1 MSEDVGQLK
10 RGVLGLADAF
20 AESFALLSLALA
32 SSLATSVVAANA
44 GAAAPWAY
52 IVAGAGSLC
61 LASVIIRFTRRMAS
75 AGGIYT
81 YTARG
86 LGAGGGFIAGWL
98 YAPAFAVGTSFVM
111 VISGFFLNEVLD
123 AHAGIHLGSDGWVWC
138 FLALLV
144 VLTAL
149 ALADI
154 RISTRTQLV
163 IGVASVAPILL
174 LLVIVL
180 AKGGD
185 AGVTL
190 APFDPGRLPSSHGLF
205 LAVVL
210 AFTGFIG
217 FEAAAALGEEA
228 ADPLRVIPRAILM
241 AIAVGVVFYIFLA
254 WVMAVGFGIDH
265 IDQWATNPAA
275 LDTLATRYAGTWL
288 AVLVDLGVSVGALVA
303 ALAGVNLTSRILFAM
318 AREGG
323 APRAFATT
331 NARFGT
337 PWAAIGAV
345 LALTLTLVVALAW
358 IAWDDPFKLLSTD
371 PMADAWVVSRLV
383 AAARGAAHS
392 GAPETAAVYLRRAL
406 QEPPPAAD
414 RPGLE
419 LELGM
424 AEASAGLS
432 TWPARLQAAL
442 ESATDDTARVAAALV
457 LALALGRA
465 QRSAQAVE
473 VLDGAAARLATSQ
486 ENLATR
492 LEAATVGVGM
502 IDVTTA
508 AAMSRRRDA
517 VRRRAAAD
525 PAAPPEVLA
534 VAAFTA
540 VLTNEPHTSAIA
552 LATRA
557 LSAGREALADRTDRP
572 WYTNATWFSQTT
584 VSLVVAEDYERVG
597 PLLDDSIA
605 RARATADSGRF
616 AVGLAHRGWVALR
629 CGSLLEAAAD
639 TEAALAA
646 AELPAP
652 TFYRVLNASILV
664 DCLVEQGEL
673 DEAQRALAPMNEA
686 AESGSLTAVMLR
698 FARGRLRI
706 AQGRTADGLQDLLAA
721 GAVTTRSLVTCPSF
735 LPWRSEAA
743 MAQLALGDDEAARR
757 LAEEELVLAR
767 AFGAPKALGVAL
779 RAAGLARGGDAG
791 EALLR
796 EAVVTLAETP
806 ARLDRARTLA
816 ELGALLRRRNRR
828 REARAFLREALD
840 IAHRSGARPL
850 TARAE
855 TELRATGAR
864 PRRVVLGGVDSLTAS
879 ERRVAELAAQG
890 MTNREI
896 AQSLFVTA
904 RTVEGHLTNV
914 FRKLD
919 QDSREGIA
927 EAMAPAATPVR

>member
-1 MSEDVGQLK
+1 
-10 RGVLGLADAF
+10 
-20 AESFALLSLALA
+20 
-32 SSLATSVVAANA
+32 
-44 GAAAPWAY
+44 
-52 IVAGAGSLC
+52 
-61 LASVIIRFTRRMAS
+61 
-75 AGGIYT
+75 
-81 YTARG
+81 
-86 LGAGGGFIAGWL
+86 
-98 YAPAFAVGTSFVM
+98 
-111 VISGFFLNEVLD
+111 
-123 AHAGIHLGSDGWVWC
+123 
-138 FLALLV
+138 
-144 VLTAL
+144 
-149 ALADI
+149 
-154 RISTRTQLV
+154 
-163 IGVASVAPILL
+163 
-174 LLVIVL
+174 
-180 AKGGD
+180 
-185 AGVTL
+185 
-190 APFDPGRLPSSHGLF
+190 
-205 LAVVL
+205 
-210 AFTGFIG
+210 
-217 FEAAAALGEEA
+217 
-228 ADPLRVIPRAILM
+228 
-241 AIAVGVVFYIFLA
+241 
-254 WVMAVGFGIDH
+254 
-265 IDQWATNPAA
+265 
-275 LDTLATRYAGTWL
+275 
-288 AVLVDLGVSVGALVA
+288 
-303 ALAGVNLTSRILFAM
+303 
-318 AREGG
+318 
-323 APRAFATT
+323 
-331 NARFGT
+331 
-337 PWAAIGAV
+337 
-345 LALTLTLVVALAW
+345 
-358 IAWDDPFKLLSTD
+358 
-371 PMADAWVVSRLV
+371 
-383 AAARGAAHS
+383 
-392 GAPETAAVYLRRAL
+392 
-406 QEPPPAAD
+406 
-414 RPGLE
+414 
-419 LELGM
+419 
-424 AEASAGLS
+424 
-432 TWPARLQAAL
+432 
-442 ESATDDTARVAAALV
+442 
-457 LALALGRA
+457 
-465 QRSAQAVE
+465 VE

-540 VLTNEPHTSAIA
+540 ALTNEPHTSAIA

-673 DEAQRALAPMNEA
+673 DEAQHALAPMNDA

-721 GAVTTRSLVTCPSF
+721 GAVTTRSLVSCPSF

-840 IAHRSGARPL
+840 IAHRAGARAL

-864 PRRVVLGGVDSLTAS
+864 PRRVVLDGGGLAHRLRAP
-879 ERRVAELAAQG
+879 RRGAGGAGHDQPRDRPVAVRHRAHGGGPSHQRVSQAGPGLPRGHRRGHGPGGRTRALAASRRESQG
-890 MTNREI
+890 GPHGAKPCPEGAPWRHHIHGADPERH
-896 AQSLFVTA
+896 QA
-904 RTVEGHLTNV
+904 RTEWPGPPYARSEGSTHTGERLMHVVTHA
-914 FRKLD
+914 
-919 QDSREGIA
+919 REG
-927 EAMAPAATPVR
+927 PL

>member
-1 MSEDVGQLK
+1 MSEDVGQLR

-111 VISGFFLNEVLD
+111 VISGFFLNEILD

-265 IDQWATNPAA
+265 IDQWASNPAA

-358 IAWDDPFKLLSTD
+358 IAWDDPFKYFGF
-371 PMADAWVVSRLV
+371 MA
-383 AAARGAAHS
+383 
-392 GAPETAAVYLRRAL
+392 
-406 QEPPPAAD
+406 
-414 RPGLE
+414 
-419 LELGM
+419 
-424 AEASAGLS
+424 
-432 TWPARLQAAL
+432 
-442 ESATDDTARVAAALV
+442 
-457 LALALGRA
+457 
-465 QRSAQAVE
+465 
-473 VLDGAAARLATSQ
+473 
-486 ENLATR
+486 
-492 LEAATVGVGM
+492 
-502 IDVTTA
+502 TTA
-508 AAMSRRRDA
+508 TFAI
-517 VRRRAAAD
+517 
-525 PAAPPEVLA
+525 LG
-534 VAAFTA
+534 TYI
-540 VLTNEPHTSAIA
+540 LIA
-552 LATRA
+552 LAGMVFFWR
-557 LSAGREALADRTDRP
+557 SR
-572 WYTNATWFSQTT
+572 S
-584 VSLVVAEDYERVG
+584 ED
-597 PLLDDSIA
+597 
-605 RARATADSGRF
+605 TAF
-616 AVGLAHRGWVALR
+616 QIV
-629 CGSLLEAAAD
+629 
-639 TEAALAA
+639 
-646 AELPAP
+646 
-652 TFYRVLNASILV
+652 F
-664 DCLVEQGEL
+664 
-673 DEAQRALAPMNEA
+673 
-686 AESGSLTAVMLR
+686 
-698 FARGRLRI
+698 
-706 AQGRTADGLQDLLAA
+706 DLLLPA
-721 GAVTTRSLVTCPSF
+721 GAVAICGYTIYESF
-735 LPWRSEAA
+735 KAPGPPPNTASPWIA
-743 MAQLALGDDEAARR
+743 LAWLAIGLGVLGWLTSRR
-757 LAEEELVLAR
+757 PERVR
-767 AFGAPKALGVAL
+767 AFGSI
-779 RAAGLARGGDAG
+779 
-791 EALLR
+791 
-796 EAVVTLAETP
+796 
-806 ARLDRARTLA
+806 
-816 ELGALLRRRNRR
+816 LGA
-828 REARAFLREALD
+828 
-840 IAHRSGARPL
+840 S
-850 TARAE
+850 
-855 TELRATGAR
+855 
-864 PRRVVLGGVDSLTAS
+864 
-879 ERRVAELAAQG
+879 
-890 MTNREI
+890 
-896 AQSLFVTA
+896 
-904 RTVEGHLTNV
+904 
-914 FRKLD
+914 
-919 QDSREGIA
+919 EGI
-927 EAMAPAATPVR
+927 

>member
-1 MSEDVGQLK
+1 MSEDVGQLR

-111 VISGFFLNEVLD
+111 VISGFFLNEILD

-205 LAVVL
+205 LGVVL

-358 IAWDDPFKLLSTD
+358 IAWDDPFKYFGF
-371 PMADAWVVSRLV
+371 MA
-383 AAARGAAHS
+383 
-392 GAPETAAVYLRRAL
+392 
-406 QEPPPAAD
+406 
-414 RPGLE
+414 
-419 LELGM
+419 
-424 AEASAGLS
+424 
-432 TWPARLQAAL
+432 
-442 ESATDDTARVAAALV
+442 
-457 LALALGRA
+457 
-465 QRSAQAVE
+465 
-473 VLDGAAARLATSQ
+473 
-486 ENLATR
+486 
-492 LEAATVGVGM
+492 
-502 IDVTTA
+502 TTA
-508 AAMSRRRDA
+508 TFAI
-517 VRRRAAAD
+517 
-525 PAAPPEVLA
+525 LG
-534 VAAFTA
+534 TYI
-540 VLTNEPHTSAIA
+540 LIA
-552 LATRA
+552 LAGMVFFWRSRSEDTA
-557 LSAGREALADRTDRP
+557 FQIVFDLLLPAGAVAICGYTIYESFKAPGPPPNTASPWIALA
-572 WYTNATWFSQTT
+572 W
-584 VSLVVAEDYERVG
+584 L
-597 PLLDDSIA
+597 
-605 RARATADSGRF
+605 
-616 AVGLAHRGWVALR
+616 AVGLGVLGWLTSQR
-629 CGSLLEAAAD
+629 PE
-639 TEAALAA
+639 
-646 AELPAP
+646 
-652 TFYRVLNASILV
+652 RV
-664 DCLVEQGEL
+664 
-673 DEAQRALAPMNEA
+673 
-686 AESGSLTAVMLR
+686 
-698 FARGRLRI
+698 
-706 AQGRTADGLQDLLAA
+706 
-721 GAVTTRSLVTCPSF
+721 
-735 LPWRSEAA
+735 
-743 MAQLALGDDEAARR
+743 
-757 LAEEELVLAR
+757 R
-767 AFGAPKALGVAL
+767 AFGSI
-779 RAAGLARGGDAG
+779 
-791 EALLR
+791 
-796 EAVVTLAETP
+796 
-806 ARLDRARTLA
+806 
-816 ELGALLRRRNRR
+816 LGA
-828 REARAFLREALD
+828 
-840 IAHRSGARPL
+840 S
-850 TARAE
+850 
-855 TELRATGAR
+855 
-864 PRRVVLGGVDSLTAS
+864 
-879 ERRVAELAAQG
+879 
-890 MTNREI
+890 
-896 AQSLFVTA
+896 
-904 RTVEGHLTNV
+904 
-914 FRKLD
+914 
-919 QDSREGIA
+919 EGI
-927 EAMAPAATPVR
+927 

>member
-1 MSEDVGQLK
+1 MSEESGQLK

-32 SSLATSVVAANA
+32 SSLATSVVAATA

-123 AHAGIHLGSDGWVWC
+123 AHAGIHLGSDGWLWC

-174 LLVIVL
+174 LLLIVL
-180 AKGGD
+180 VKGGD

-275 LDTLATRYAGTWL
+275 LDALATRYAGTWL

-323 APRAFATT
+323 APRPFATT

-345 LALTLTLVVALAW
+345 LALTLTLVVVLAW
-358 IAWDDPFKLLSTD
+358 IAWDDPFKYFGF
-371 PMADAWVVSRLV
+371 MA
-383 AAARGAAHS
+383 
-392 GAPETAAVYLRRAL
+392 
-406 QEPPPAAD
+406 
-414 RPGLE
+414 
-419 LELGM
+419 
-424 AEASAGLS
+424 
-432 TWPARLQAAL
+432 
-442 ESATDDTARVAAALV
+442 
-457 LALALGRA
+457 
-465 QRSAQAVE
+465 
-473 VLDGAAARLATSQ
+473 
-486 ENLATR
+486 
-492 LEAATVGVGM
+492 
-502 IDVTTA
+502 TTA
-508 AAMSRRRDA
+508 TFAI
-517 VRRRAAAD
+517 
-525 PAAPPEVLA
+525 LG
-534 VAAFTA
+534 TYI
-540 VLTNEPHTSAIA
+540 LIA
-552 LATRA
+552 LAGMVFFWRSRSQDTA
-557 LSAGREALADRTDRP
+557 FQIVFDLLLPAGAVAICGYTIYESFKAPGPPPNTASPWIALA
-572 WYTNATWFSQTT
+572 W
-584 VSLVVAEDYERVG
+584 L
-597 PLLDDSIA
+597 
-605 RARATADSGRF
+605 
-616 AVGLAHRGWVALR
+616 AVGLVVLGWLTLQR
-629 CGSLLEAAAD
+629 PE
-639 TEAALAA
+639 
-646 AELPAP
+646 
-652 TFYRVLNASILV
+652 RV
-664 DCLVEQGEL
+664 
-673 DEAQRALAPMNEA
+673 
-686 AESGSLTAVMLR
+686 
-698 FARGRLRI
+698 
-706 AQGRTADGLQDLLAA
+706 
-721 GAVTTRSLVTCPSF
+721 
-735 LPWRSEAA
+735 
-743 MAQLALGDDEAARR
+743 
-757 LAEEELVLAR
+757 R
-767 AFGAPKALGVAL
+767 AFGSI
-779 RAAGLARGGDAG
+779 
-791 EALLR
+791 
-796 EAVVTLAETP
+796 
-806 ARLDRARTLA
+806 
-816 ELGALLRRRNRR
+816 LGA
-828 REARAFLREALD
+828 
-840 IAHRSGARPL
+840 S
-850 TARAE
+850 
-855 TELRATGAR
+855 
-864 PRRVVLGGVDSLTAS
+864 
-879 ERRVAELAAQG
+879 
-890 MTNREI
+890 
-896 AQSLFVTA
+896 
-904 RTVEGHLTNV
+904 
-914 FRKLD
+914 
-919 QDSREGIA
+919 EGI
-927 EAMAPAATPVR
+927 